1 QVGLRLGRGPH
12 RPGGLGAAQ
21 ALLGHGPGTG
31 GAKPVRGRLRGRA
44 GGRPHRPHHGCQRRH
59 RRAGRQHPGAGGV
72 APAHH
77 PLFAGI
83 RLHGHRGG
91 LGGPGPAVG
100 RGARGAAL
108 WRLAGRR
115 PVHAAVCPHSSG
127 SHYRDPGTSDFV
139 CGSTGA
145 GGAVPPPCPRAG
157 AGAAAGGDPL
167 TDAWEVIFHI
177 NTLTAALRLATPIAL
192 AALAGTLSERAGVI
206 NLGLEG
212 KLLAGAWAAV
222 YATYLTGAPWVG
234 VLAAVAAGMVVGALL
249 GLFAVGLRANH
260 VVAGVGLNILLLG
273 LTTWLMQVVWDSRG
287 TSPTVAALPRWTIPG
302 LRDVPLLGD
311 LLGSHS
317 PLVYFTLLAAPL
329 LWVVLFK
336 TPVGLRV
343 RMIGEHPE
351 AADTLGIPV
360 HRLQYLSLLAAGGLA
375 ALGGAQLALGDL
387 AWFSQNMS
395 AGRGY
400 MALAANVFGQWNP
413 LGSLLASLLFALTD
427 AMQMRIQTLPNPWPT
442 ELVQMLPYLLTIAVL
457 SGAVRRSRPPAALGR
472 HYPPEPG
479 AGAP

>member
-1 QVGLRLGRGPH
+1 M
-12 RPGGLGAAQ
+12 
-21 ALLGHGPGTG
+21 
-31 GAKPVRGRLRGRA
+31 
-44 GGRPHRPHHGCQRRH
+44 
-59 RRAGRQHPGAGGV
+59 
-72 APAHH
+72 
-77 PLFAGI
+77 
-83 RLHGHRGG
+83 
-91 LGGPGPAVG
+91 
-100 RGARGAAL
+100 
-108 WRLAGRR
+108 
-115 PVHAAVCPHSSG
+115 
-127 SHYRDPGTSDFV
+127 
-139 CGSTGA
+139 
-145 GGAVPPPCPRAG
+145 
-157 AGAAAGGDPL
+157 

-234 VLAAVAAGMVVGALL
+234 VLAAVAAGMLVGALL

-457 SGAVRRSRPPAALGR
+457 SGAVRRGRPPAALGR